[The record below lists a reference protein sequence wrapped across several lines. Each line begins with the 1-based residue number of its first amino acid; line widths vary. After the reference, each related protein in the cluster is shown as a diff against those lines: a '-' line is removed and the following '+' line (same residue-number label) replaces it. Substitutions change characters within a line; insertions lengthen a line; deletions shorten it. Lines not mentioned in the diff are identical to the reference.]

1 MPPRRALTEPVS
13 FEDHAQGNWDSAI
26 ALVEYGDYEC
36 SRTRRSWLRLRVLQ
50 RELRGRLL
58 YVFRHFPREA
68 IHPHARL
75 AATVGE
81 AAAVQGEF
89 WTMHDYLLRRQ
100 QALSA
105 PNLARYAVDLSLDR
119 ARFERDRISGEIPE
133 RIERGLISGQGTGVI
148 RTPTFFIN
156 SVRHEGPSKLASLRA
171 AVIAPEHGN
180 LSNPI
185 ISAPCHLPS
194 AEPIAARW
202 SNRVRDNLRGA
213 LARGMRSHARISV
226 EFCEADSLGVGG

>member
-75 AATVGE
+75 AATIAE
-81 AAAVQGEF
+81 AAADQGEF

-100 QALSA
+100 QALGA
-105 PNLARYAVDLSLDR
+105 QNLWQYAVDLGLDR
-119 ARFERDRISGEIPE
+119 ARFERDRISGEIAE
-133 RIERGLISGQGTGVI
+133 RIERDLISGQHSGVR

-156 SVRHEGPSKLASLRA
+156 SVRHDGPSTLASLRA
-171 AVIAPEHGN
+171 AVITAEHDKPEQ
-180 LSNPI
+180 P
-185 ISAPCHLPS
+185 
-194 AEPIAARW
+194 
-202 SNRVRDNLRGA
+202 DQRGV
-213 LARGMRSHARISV
+213 L
-226 EFCEADSLGVGG
+226 